1 MRILLV
7 LTCLL
12 MVGAYAQ
19 EPPPD
24 AKFRLKE
31 VKFDGLQAQ
40 KPEKMIVL
48 SELRIGQTVDMAAV
62 NAAAQRLAQTG
73 LFEKVSYRYRY
84 STTEMELTFAVVEK
98 MTGKRP
104 VKFDNFVWFS
114 DREIIEAL
122 RRDLPDF
129 DGSALGSDVVGAEI
143 SKSLTRL
150 LREKK
155 IAGEVVYELD
165 EALSFLFKVK
175 GANLNICGFQFAGV
189 TEDMR
194 KPLLEALQPL
204 LNAEYSVS
212 DARGFAKAALVPVY
226 TQHGYLKVAYQ
237 QPLGKLG
244 TEGKCQNAV
253 VVTFPF
259 EEGLQYRWGKVAWAG
274 IQAFTASQLDG
285 ALRQKTGE
293 VANSWKI
300 EGNWVDAS
308 RVYSSKGYLAAQ
320 LRPEPVFEDDSKTV
334 NYRVAVSEGPQYRMG
349 LLVIEGLPEERAAK
363 LRKGWPL
370 KEGDVLEG
378 SVIGTYLARALQSMG
393 VTQPNEMP
401 QFSYK
406 RNDQAQ
412 TADVVLKFEK

>member
-48 SELRIGQTVDMAAV
+48 SELRVGQTVDMAAV
-62 NAAAQRLAQTG
+62 KAATQRLAQTG
-73 LFEKVSYRYRY
+73 LFEKVSYRYLY
-84 STTEMELTFAVVEK
+84 STTEMELTFAVAEK

-104 VKFDNFVWFS
+104 VKFDNFIWFS

-122 RRDLPDF
+122 KRDLPDF

-165 EALSFLFKVK
+165 EALSFLFKV
-175 GANLNICGFQFAGV
+175 
-189 TEDMR
+189 
-194 KPLLEALQPL
+194 
-204 LNAEYSVS
+204 
-212 DARGFAKAALVPVY
+212 
-226 TQHGYLKVAYQ
+226 
-237 QPLGKLG
+237 
-244 TEGKCQNAV
+244 
-253 VVTFPF
+253 
-259 EEGLQYRWGKVAWAG
+259 
-274 IQAFTASQLDG
+274 
-285 ALRQKTGE
+285 
-293 VANSWKI
+293 
-300 EGNWVDAS
+300 
-308 RVYSSKGYLAAQ
+308 
-320 LRPEPVFEDDSKTV
+320 
-334 NYRVAVSEGPQYRMG
+334 
-349 LLVIEGLPEERAAK
+349 
-363 LRKGWPL
+363 
-370 KEGDVLEG
+370 
-378 SVIGTYLARALQSMG
+378 MG
-393 VTQPNEMP
+393 VTQPNAMP